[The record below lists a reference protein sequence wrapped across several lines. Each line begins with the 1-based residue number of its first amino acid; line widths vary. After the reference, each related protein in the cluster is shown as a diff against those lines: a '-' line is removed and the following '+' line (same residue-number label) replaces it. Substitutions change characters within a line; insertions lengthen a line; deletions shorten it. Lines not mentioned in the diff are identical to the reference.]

1 MKCDEVIRAIPW
13 LLDDELEP
21 TQTLELE
28 SHLAGCAACRGV
40 YEHEGRLR
48 LVLRGAGN
56 GVHAPPALRHRIRDL
71 LDAEDR
77 RASSFR
83 QLVPAFAAVAI
94 LAAFIWRGA
103 GPGLG
108 WAPEVEEAAARHA
121 RILPMDVVAADV
133 GQVQSFFNDKLPFA
147 VHVPRVTAT
156 PVAMLGGRVTQLNN
170 RDAAYLRYD
179 VPRGRLSVFVY
190 EDSRPEM
197 NEGAVYYVIGHQRV
211 QLQRVRGFT
220 VARWRQSGLVYS
232 LVTDLPEAEFVRV
245 VDFGER

>member
-1 MKCDEVIRAIPW
+1 MKCDEVMRAIPW
-13 LLDDELEP
+13 LLDDELES
-21 TQTLELE
+21 TQALELE
-28 SHLAGCAACRGV
+28 SHLATCAACRGV

-48 LVLRGAGN
+48 LLVRRAGD
-56 GVHAPPALRHRIRDL
+56 GIHAPPALRHRIRDL
-71 LDAEDR
+71 LDLEVR
-77 RASSFR
+77 RSNGIR

-103 GPGLG
+103 GGG
-108 WAPEVEEAAARHA
+108 ISWAPEVDEAAARHA
-121 RILPMDVVAADV
+121 LSLPMDVVAADV

-147 VHVPRVTAT
+147 VHVPRVTAA
-156 PVAMLGGRVTQLNN
+156 PVAMLGGRITQIHN

-190 EDSRPEM
+190 EDPRPEM
-197 NEGAVYYVIGHQRV
+197 NEGAVYYQIGNQHV
-211 QLQRVRGFT
+211 QLQRVRGYT